1 MYAFTQTQQQQTA
14 GLKKSLQ
21 KNKLGIK
28 KTCSRSDYQIH
39 VIHQE
44 AELFLLWENQQTN
57 KKRKKRKKRTE
68 IKTRKI
74 LKNLK
79 TRISD

>member
-1 MYAFTQTQQQQTA
+1 MYAFNQTQQHQTA

-28 KTCSRSDYQIH
+28 ETCSHSDYQIH

-44 AELFLLWENQQTN
+44 AELFLLWENQRTN
-57 KKRKKRKKRTE
+57 KQKKKGKKKKE
-68 IKTRKI
+68 
-74 LKNLK
+74 N
-79 TRISD
+79 

>member
-28 KTCSRSDYQIH
+28 KTRSRSDYQIH

-57 KKRKKRKKRTE
+57 KKRKKRKKRE
-68 IKTRKI
+68 LKLKRK
-74 LKNLK
+74 KY
-79 TRISD
+79 